1 MTAVQVVSARF
12 PEIHPES
19 RYELFIDG
27 ASVSSSG
34 MESFRCFD
42 PYEETEWG
50 VLAAATDDDVDHAV
64 QAARTAFPSWAA
76 TPVAAR
82 AEVLRVLANLI
93 RQNVEEL
100 ARLQV
105 HENGKTITE
114 MRGATSMLPA
124 LADYVGQ
131 LAINHHGAS
140 LQPTLPGHDAWT
152 RPEPIGVI
160 AAIAPWNNPLL
171 LLAWKL
177 FPAIA
182 AGNTVVVKPSEVTP
196 VSTLRLAQLA
206 HQAGVPAGVINVV
219 TGAAATGAALVRH
232 PDIDKV
238 AFTGSTAA
246 GIQIAKAAAARV
258 LRTTLELGGK
268 GPQIVFPEAD
278 LERAVPSLLGGLI
291 AGTGQACNAG
301 SRLLVHENVYDEV
314 LDGLKEALKKVV
326 IGDPLGPQVQIGPLA
341 SRAHYEKVTGYFNI
355 ADGEQE
361 TTLLFGGRSGAAL
374 GGGSTGLFVEPTLYS
389 TPGKSSRV
397 RCEEIFGPIG
407 AVIAFGSE
415 EEAVAIANESEFG
428 LVSGLWTQDVDR
440 AAQVS
445 KQLRSGV
452 VWINTWRAFGIN
464 VPFGGYKLSGVGREL
479 GPDLLREYT
488 ETKAIWLGHAAAP
501 A

>member
-1 MTAVQVVSARF
+1 MTAATHVSTRF
-12 PEIHPES
+12 PELDPDA
-19 RYELFIDG
+19 RFDLFIDG
-27 ASVSSSG
+27 AGATSSG
-34 MESFRCFD
+34 TDTFRCFD
-42 PYEETEWG
+42 PYEESEWG
-50 VLAAATDDDVDHAV
+50 VLPIGTADDVNRAV
-64 QAARTAFPSWAA
+64 RAARAAFPGWAS

-82 AEVLRVLANLI
+82 AEVLRVFANLI
-93 RQNVEEL
+93 RENVEEL

-114 MRGATSMLPA
+114 MRGVTSMLPA

-131 LAINHHGAS
+131 LAINDHGAA

-206 HQAGVPAGVINVV
+206 HQAGIPAGVINVV
-219 TGAAATGAALVRH
+219 TGAADTGAALVRH

-238 AFTGSTAA
+238 AFTGSTRA
-246 GIQIAKAAAARV
+246 GIQIAKAAAERV

-278 LERAVPSLLGGLI
+278 LARAVPSLVGGLI

-301 SRLLVHENVYDEV
+301 SRLLVHEDVYDQV
-314 LDGLKEALKKVV
+314 LAGVRAAIDKVV
-326 IGDPLGPQVQIGPLA
+326 IGDPLDPSVQIGPLA
-341 SRAHYEKVTGYFNI
+341 SRAHYEKVTGYLSI
-355 ADGEQE
+355 ADQEQS
-361 TTLLFGGRSGAAL
+361 TTLLHGGRAGATL
-374 GGGSTGLFVEPTLYS
+374 GGGHTGLFVEPTIYATPES
-389 TPGKSSRV
+389 TSRL

-407 AVIAFGSE
+407 SLISFSTE
-415 EEAVAIANESEFG
+415 DEAVAIANESEYG
-428 LVSGLWTQDVDR
+428 LVSGLWSQDVDR
-440 AAQVS
+440 VARVS
-445 KQLRSGV
+445 KRLRTGV
-452 VWINTWRAFGIN
+452 VWVNTWRAFGLN

-479 GPDLLREYT
+479 GPDMIREYT
-488 ETKAIWLGHAAAP
+488 ETKAIWLGHGP
-501 A
+501 VS

>member
-1 MTAVQVVSARF
+1 MTAVQAVSTRF
-12 PEIHPES
+12 PEIDPES
-19 RYELFIDG
+19 FYDLFIDG
-27 ASVSSSG
+27 ASVSSRG
-34 MESFRCFD
+34 TETFRCFD

-50 VLAAATDDDVDHAV
+50 VLRVATVDDVDHAV
-64 QAARTAFPSWAA
+64 RVARAAFPSWAA
-76 TPVAAR
+76 TPVAVR
-82 AEVLRVLANLI
+82 AEALRVLANLI

-114 MRGATSMLPA
+114 MRAVTSMLPA
-124 LADYVGQ
+124 LADYAGQ
-131 LAINHHGAS
+131 LAINDHGAA

-182 AGNTVVVKPSEVTP
+182 AGNTVVIKPSEVTP

-232 PDIDKV
+232 PGIDKV

-246 GIQIAKAAAARV
+246 GIQIAKVAAERV

-278 LERAVPSLLGGLI
+278 LGRAVPSLLGGLI
-291 AGTGQACNAG
+291 AGAGQACNAG
-301 SRLLVHENVYDEV
+301 SRVLIQENVYDEV
-314 LDGLKEALKKVV
+314 LDRLTAALERVV
-326 IGDPLGPQVQIGPLA
+326 IGDPLDPRVQVGPLA
-341 SRAHYEKVTGYFNI
+341 SRAHYAKVTGYFDI
-355 ADGEQE
+355 ADSEQT
-361 TTLLFGGRSGAAL
+361 TTLLHGGRSGAAL
-374 GGGSTGLFVEPTLYS
+374 AGRSAGLFVEPTLYA
-389 TPGKSSRV
+389 TPDRSSRV
-397 RCEEIFGPIG
+397 RREEIFGPIG
-407 AVIAFGSE
+407 SVIAFGSE

-440 AAQVS
+440 AARVS
-445 KQLRSGV
+445 KQLRTGV

-479 GPDLLREYT
+479 GPDLIREYT
-488 ETKAIWLGHAAAP
+488 ETKAVWLGHAAP